1 MKKVFILGAVI
12 VASMSFAKSTLPTK
26 VNVLKEN
33 SKEVKVKPET
43 KAKVEVKTYV
53 IDVPNKCGTISRV
66 LFNADAEAFVGQ
78 VAITPFVAAA
88 VDAIQFGYDN
98 C

>member
-12 VASMSFAKSTLPTK
+12 IASVSFAKSTLPTK

-33 SKEVKVKPET
+33 LKEVKVKPET

-66 LFNADAEAFVGQ
+66 LF
-78 VAITPFVAAA
+78 
-88 VDAIQFGYDN
+88 
-98 C
+98 

>member
-12 VASMSFAKSTLPTK
+12 IASMSFAKSTLPTK

-33 SKEVKVKPET
+33 LKEVKVKPET

-66 LFNADAEAFVGQ
+66 LLMQMLKLLLDKWQ
-78 VAITPFVAAA
+78 LLHL
-88 VDAIQFGYDN
+88 
-98 C
+98 